1 MGQFTTALITCGS
14 ILAVILTTDSGNRRI
29 TAVRT
34 AAPTLVAVL
43 AVAACV
49 DSFPTAGNDMSLH
62 LAGIGVGAIC
72 GLVASS
78 LLGAHSDRA
87 GDIRSTGGPGHAA
100 VWTLLCAGQ
109 ILFAYGC
116 EHWFGAR
123 MTRFTTDYQLSG
135 SDVLISSLALMSLS
149 MVTARTAVL
158 QSRLRAVR
166 AATVP
171 VPVPVADAAP
181 DDDTDAETDHAH
193 RRQRGTS

>member
-14 ILAVILTTDSGNRRI
+14 ILAVILATDSGNRRI
-29 TAVRT
+29 TAMRT
-34 AAPTLVAVL
+34 AVPTLVAVL
-43 AVAACV
+43 AVAVCV

-100 VWTLLCAGQ
+100 VWILLCAGQ

-149 MVTARTAVL
+149 MVTSRTAVL
-158 QSRLRAVR
+158 QSRSRAVR
-166 AATVP
+166 AATA
-171 VPVPVADAAP
+171 PVAEAAP
-181 DDDTDAETDHAH
+181 DDDTDAEADRAH

>member
-14 ILAVILTTDSGNRRI
+14 ILGVILATDSGNRRI

-43 AVAACV
+43 AVAVCV
-49 DSFPTAGNDMSLH
+49 DSFPTSGNDMSLH
-62 LAGIGVGAIC
+62 LAGIGIGAIC

-78 LLGAHSDRA
+78 LLGAHSDQA

-100 VWTLLCAGQ
+100 VWILVCAGQ

-116 EHWFGAR
+116 EHWFAAR

-135 SDVLISSLALMSLS
+135 SNVLISALALMSLS

-166 AATVP
+166 AATAP
-171 VPVPVADAAP
+171 APVAAAAT
-181 DDDTDAETDHAH
+181 DDDTDADAGRAH
-193 RRQRGTS
+193 RRQRGTR